1 MKILGGDVPHGS
13 SNPDP
18 ISDQTNVIFH
28 TRCQTWGLFLDSPGN
43 FWGPESCF
51 VFAVPSIQDQTSIKL
66 KIIKRSYQLTKQ
78 NLLVCGIGTVLL

>member
-1 MKILGGDVPHGS
+1 MPPGS

-18 ISDQTNVIFH
+18 LSNQTMSFFTPVA
-28 TRCQTWGLFLDSPGN
+28 QTWGLFLESPGN

-51 VFAVPSIQDQTSIKL
+51 VFAVPSIQDQSSIKL
-66 KIIKRSYQLTKQ
+66 KIIQRSYQLTKQ